1 MDIRG
6 LEIFLAVCET
16 GGLTSAARSLSVTQ
30 AAVSQHLSK
39 LERELGL
46 LLVDRSVRPPRPTVA
61 GEFLRRRA
69 RKLFGEIDDIEKG
82 LKRYRD
88 SDIPELKIGIIE
100 SVAAALLPHLVQRLA
115 GKVGNLSITSGT
127 THPLLPEL
135 IRGDIDMII
144 TTEQVDGVEGA
155 ESIGL
160 LTEPVVLCLP
170 RDRAAPA
177 DWDDMTALA
186 NSLDMIRYGPK
197 RRLSHVVERQLER
210 FGIETHGTLE
220 FDSSF
225 AVFDQVRNGLGW
237 TATTPLCLYCAGVD
251 ASEVTIA
258 PFPSATPIRCINI
271 AWMPERGGAAAQ
283 LVAQTCR
290 TIFSEIVIPELCK
303 RSGVVA
309 DRVRLVA

>member
-16 GGLTSAARSLSVTQ
+16 GGLTSAARTLGVTQ

-46 LLVDRSVRPPRPTVA
+46 LLVDRSVRPPRPSIA

-69 RKLFGEIDDIEKG
+69 RKLFGEIDEIERG

-88 SDIPELKIGIIE
+88 SEIPELKIGMIE
-100 SVAAALLPHLVQRLA
+100 SVAAALLPKLVPRLSS
-115 GKVGNLSITSGT
+115 KVGNLSITSGT

-135 IRGDIDMII
+135 IRGEIDMII

-160 LTEPVVLCLP
+160 LVEPVVLCLP
-170 RDRAAPA
+170 RNRAAPA
-177 DWDDMTALA
+177 DWPDMAVLA
-186 NSLDMIRYGPK
+186 KSLDMIRYGPK
-197 RRLSHVVERQLER
+197 RRLSLVVERQFER

-225 AVFDQVRNGLGW
+225 AVFDLVRNGLGW
-237 TATTPLCLYCAGVD
+237 TASTPLCLYCANVQAND
-251 ASEVTIA
+251 LTIA
-258 PFPSATPIRCINI
+258 PFPSSTPIRCINLV
-271 AWMPERGGAAAQ
+271 WMPDRGGTAAK
-283 LVAQTCR
+283 LVAEECR
-290 TIFSEIVIPELCK
+290 QIFSDTVIPELRK
-303 RSGVVA
+303 RAGAVS
-309 DRVRLVA
+309 DRVRIVA